1 MAEDECPLL
10 TEVKTEPPDVDDV
23 KYILERSTKMLAD
36 DVDSN
41 DLEMSRNV
49 WNGKVEGNSK
59 LELSGP
65 DQEQE
70 NIYEI
75 GLVKEDNVDDLSPG
89 YSEDIKIAGNVINQ
103 KQTPRPLHVK
113 HQKPASVVRSGSIN
127 DFDQKSSSPGL
138 SQASTTPN
146 HLLTALNIIITS
158 QSS

>member
-89 YSEDIKIAGNVINQ
+89 YSEDIKIAGNVINVKGLYFVRCMKPFPSVCSI
-103 KQTPRPLHVK
+103 KQPM
-113 HQKPASVVRSGSIN
+113 
-127 DFDQKSSSPGL
+127 L
-138 SQASTTPN
+138 SHTWTG
-146 HLLTALNIIITS
+146 
-158 QSS
+158 